1 MPRHAMKILAL
12 DTATEAC
19 SVALWL
25 DGQVVLDAVEL
36 SHGHAQRIL
45 PMIEALLAAQ
55 GLRLADLDGLAVGR
69 GPGGFTGVRLAISVA
84 QGLALG
90 AGLPAVGVSNLAAV
104 AQAVFERNPAVGRV
118 LVCNDAR
125 MKEVYTGLYR
135 RGPDGLA
142 TLEGEE
148 AVVSPD
154 AVVAAALD
162 AVPGP
167 APAVALTP
175 AAAAALTPTIVG
187 AGRGFRAHPQLAQR
201 LQGQL
206 AYIDDALLPD
216 AGCIA
221 RLAAPRLAAG
231 EGVAAGALQP
241 VYLRDNVA
249 VAKSLA

>member
-104 AQAVFERNPAVGRV
+104 AQAVFERDPAASRV

-148 AVVSPD
+148 VVVPPD
-154 AVVAAALD
+154 AVVVAAPDAL
-162 AVPGP
+162 PGP
-167 APAVALTP
+167 APAAAPTP
-175 AAAAALTPTIVG
+175 VAALVPAIVG